1 MHTRSMKNS
10 KKQDLNRPAIISAME
25 SQYQGI
31 GYFIP
36 SNTDASQV
44 RELYAEW
51 NEKLQKSGLVDI
63 EHHSAMLTGQVSS
76 RLKGRHNS
84 DLHNAPSLFNYQLA
98 DTYLTNYFDHNRPST
113 KRLQSMWLSDRTL
126 LAIWT
131 AGVNLG
137 ETERLFANPTKTTV
151 KHFKTKHGLE
161 HISDYALMQLKGRS
175 KFWVYHRTRTA
186 LAYCYAWHASDVNG
200 ELDETALN
208 IYRLHGID
216 SREAEGI
223 INRARLAAGLE
234 PVKLKWEKKSY

>member
-1 MHTRSMKNS
+1 MAKS
-10 KKQDLNRPAIISAME
+10 KKSDFDRPEVVEAIQSH
-25 SQYQGI
+25 YQGI

-36 SNTDASQV
+36 STTDAQQV
-44 RELYAEW
+44 RDLYNEW
-51 NEKLQKSGLVDI
+51 NEKLQKSGHCDI
-63 EHHSAMLTGQVSS
+63 EHHSALLTGQVSP
-76 RLKGRHNS
+76 RLKKRHNS

-98 DTYLTNYFDHNRPST
+98 DTYLTNYFDHNRPAT
-113 KRLQSMWLSDRTL
+113 KRLQSMWLADRTL

-131 AGVNLG
+131 AGINLG
-137 ETERLFANPTKTTV
+137 DTERLFTNPTTTIV
-151 KHFKTKHGLE
+151 QAFKAKHALE

-175 KFWVYHRTRTA
+175 KFWIYHRTRTA

-223 INRARLAAGLE
+223 INKARAVAGMQ
-234 PVKLKWEKKSY
+234 PVKLKWPKKSY